1 MQILLLLKVTLLLV
15 FAITEIYNNENL
27 GHVMIYNY
35 WYERTLKNNEKRT
48 KSWILG
54 EGNSQKDV
62 VDDLARFWDIKLTT
76 RLGSHTIQSV

>member
-35 WYERTLKNNEKRT
+35 WSERIFKNNK
-48 KSWILG
+48 KQQNHGFVGKVIVKKMS
-54 EGNSQKDV
+54 
-62 VDDLARFWDIKLTT
+62 LTIWRDFGT
-76 RLGSHTIQSV
+76 